1 MNKAVAF
8 AGGMGVGAGMM
19 YFLDP
24 DRGRRRRALIKDKAV
39 STVRDLDDDIRTAAR
54 NLKNRATG
62 IVAEA
67 RSLVSREQIPDR
79 ILQARVESKLG
90 RLSSHP
96 HAISVTADDGEITLN
111 GAALSD
117 EVERVVRGISG
128 MRGVVHVRNRLEVH
142 TRSESIPQLQGG
154 RRRRIRSRDCFRI
167 RCRILCRIRC
177 KCRLRRP
184 HPRRRIR
191 TSRGLRPAFYSSS
204 RPSSL
209 LLAWSL
215 LTVSFL
221 CSSISACPT
230 SWRCRCSWEQRS
242 SSSDVERGQPIGAR
256 LSWAWR

>member
-154 RRRRIRSRDCFRI
+154 RRRSANGENGRANWSPAGRFVMGATGGA
-167 RCRILCRIRC
+167 LAVY
-177 KCRLRRP
+177 
-184 HPRRRIR
+184 
-191 TSRGLRPAFYSSS
+191 GLTHRNVLGAGAS
-204 RPSSL
+204 
-209 LLAWSL
+209 AVGAAL
-215 LTVSFL
+215 LTRG
-221 CSSISACPT
+221 ISNRELT
-230 SWRCRCSWEQRS
+230 RL
-242 SSSDVERGQPIGAR
+242 IGLAR
-256 LSWAWR
+256 AA